1 MLGARVPIVLDS
13 RAVSV
18 RSRLVSTV
26 VMTLL
31 ADAQRRRHGPVA

>member
-13 RAVSV
+13 RAVSL

-31 ADAQRRRHGPVA
+31 AGARRRKHGPAA